1 MFLLISEFDRFKLDQ
16 TSCRHVRLSSLFESI
31 RFGTHLIE
39 GRRPIFRER
48 LPAGDLEHPVV
59 FLRIASL
66 GEADGLIDWQV
77 IREDMGRRNDNLPV
91 REIDADDIL
100 QPTDYLISMRG
111 TPRGFSLL
119 RSGLRDIPEDLKRA
133 GLSVAASNN
142 FILMRPYPDGDRN
155 IDFLHLMLDVLI
167 GDMKDAYENVRKGGV
182 PPAYLS
188 GIRSITNANG
198 PASTQT
204 GNFIGVRDLK
214 TLTLNI
220 PVEREARERFW
231 MEYEKLLDDEREARM
246 NLLKFRTN
254 FRDIFSLQ

>member
-100 QPTDYLISMRG
+100 
-111 TPRGFSLL
+111 
-119 RSGLRDIPEDLKRA
+119 SGLRDIPEDLKRA

-231 MEYEKLLDDEREARM
+231 MEYEKLLDSEREARM